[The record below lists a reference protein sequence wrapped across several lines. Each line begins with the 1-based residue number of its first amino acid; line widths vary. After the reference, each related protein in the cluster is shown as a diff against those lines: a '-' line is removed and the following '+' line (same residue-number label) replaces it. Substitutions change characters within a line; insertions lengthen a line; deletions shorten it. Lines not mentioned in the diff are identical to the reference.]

1 MKPPRWTFAGDS
13 RAWTVALGDV
23 AVVTSSSQKSALGE
37 TYRRLI
43 VQLNETIADLDDAEL
58 AATRLAAWSATV
70 KGRAGEVAS

>member
-1 MKPPRWTFAGDS
+1 MKPPRWTFTGDS

-23 AVVTSSSQKSALGE
+23 TVVSSSSQKHALGE

-43 VQLNETIADLDDAEL
+43 EELNETIDDRDDAEL

-70 KGRAGEVAS
+70 RGRAGEVAS